1 MSALIGRLKD
11 FVRLDQADQ
20 QRTSPSLLLAE
31 TVDMLRPQIPER
43 IVVELDLGE
52 LPQIQCYP
60 RELNQAFM
68 TLIVNAVDAIE
79 DTGRIVISS
88 LIAGDEIRVR
98 ITDAGKGLQPER
110 LSRIFE
116 VGFVERGAT
125 MRMNVG
131 LAMCQ
136 SLVHRHAGSIE
147 VQSAVGVG
155 TTFELIL
162 PIR

>member
-1 MSALIGRLKD
+1 
-11 FVRLDQADQ
+11 
-20 QRTSPSLLLAE
+20 
-31 TVDMLRPQIPER
+31 
-43 IVVELDLGE
+43 
-52 LPQIQCYP
+52 
-60 RELNQAFM
+60 M

-131 LAMCQ
+131 LD
-136 SLVHRHAGSIE
+136 VPKRGS
-147 VQSAVGVG
+147 SARREYRGPERGRGGNNV
-155 TTFELIL
+155 
-162 PIR
+162 